1 MEEEQI
7 NQIILQTQATETP
20 EAIFKLA
27 SRYVNEPELQ
37 AALFSGNITFRE
49 YAAHFANCGFYAGM
63 RYALENIE
71 RIDENEDQ

>member
-7 NQIILQTQATETP
+7 KQIILQTQTSETP
-20 EAIFKLA
+20 EDIFKLA

-37 AALFSGNITFRE
+37 AALLSGNITFRE
-49 YAAHFANCGFYAGM
+49 YAAHFASCGFFAGM

-71 RIDENEDQ
+71 RIDETEDQ